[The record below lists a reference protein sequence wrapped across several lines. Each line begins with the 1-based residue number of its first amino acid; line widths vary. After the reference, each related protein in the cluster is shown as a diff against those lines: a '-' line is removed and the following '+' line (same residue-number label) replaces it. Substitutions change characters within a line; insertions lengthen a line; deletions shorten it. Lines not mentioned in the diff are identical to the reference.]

1 MGKYQEPLVFLVGA
15 GPGHPELVTVRAVNC
30 LAQADL
36 VLYDRLVSARILD
49 YAPIHAERVCVTQ
62 LGEHH
67 RDRGSKVQDI
77 MLGAAR
83 QGKRLVRLKGGD
95 PFVFGRGGEE
105 AEFLRQAGIPFEIV
119 PGITA
124 GIAAGIFT
132 GIPLTHRFSS
142 SAVALVTGHELSEK
156 DESALDWANLSRFSG
171 TLVFY
176 MGFARLPIIV
186 DSLIQHGKD
195 PATPAA
201 LVRLASTAE
210 QQTVE
215 ASLQELPAKVDAAG
229 LTSPAILLVG
239 PVVALRSQLAWFEKR
254 PLFGKRVLVTR
265 PRHQALDLV
274 RRLEGLGANPVVLP
288 VVDVGPPKDWGPVD
302 LAIAGLADYQWLV
315 FTSTNGVQAFFQRLR
330 KTGHDLRSL
339 GNIRL
344 AVIGPGTANALRQY
358 HLEPDLVPPQYRSES
373 LALAL
378 SEKARGQ
385 RILLARADRGRDLL
399 RTQLSRVATVD
410 PIVVY
415 SQGIV
420 LDPKSEVFNYL
431 RHGEMDFVTLTSS
444 NIAKAFLENLD
455 RECRAQILTG
465 KAKLV
470 SISPVT
476 SAEIKKS
483 GFPVAAEATEY
494 TMAGVVEALLN
505 AASSATVNPAGHSIP
520 NKPIDPR
527 L

>member
-1 MGKYQEPLVFLVGA
+1 MVKYQEPLVFLVGA

-49 YAPIHAERVCVTQ
+49 YAPTHAERVCVTQ
-62 LGEHH
+62 LAEHH
-67 RDRGSKVQDI
+67 RDRGSRVHEI
-77 MLGAAR
+77 MVAAAR

-95 PFVFGRGGEE
+95 PFLFGRGGEE

-119 PGITA
+119 PGVTA

-132 GIPLTHRFSS
+132 GIPLTHRFFS
-142 SAVALVTGHELSEK
+142 SAVALVTGHEVSDK
-156 DESALDWANLSRFSG
+156 DESALDWAILSRFSG

-176 MGFARLPIIV
+176 MGFARLPKIV
-186 DSLIQHGKD
+186 HSLIHHGKD
-195 PATPAA
+195 PTTPAA
-201 LVRLASTAE
+201 MVRLASTAE

-215 ASLQELPAKVDAAG
+215 APLKDLPAKVAAAG

-239 PVVALRSQLAWFEKR
+239 PVVALRSKLAWFEQR

-302 LAIAGLADYQWLV
+302 QAIAGLADYQWLV

-330 KTGHDLRSL
+330 KNGRDLRTL

-344 AVIGPGTANALRQY
+344 AVIGPGTADALRQY

-378 SEKARGQ
+378 SEKAQGQ

-399 RTQLSRVATVD
+399 RAQLSRVATVD

-415 SQGIV
+415 SQENV
-420 LDPKSEVFNYL
+420 VDPNSEVFNYL
-431 RHGEMDFVTLTSS
+431 RRGEIDFVTLTST
-444 NIAKAFLENLD
+444 NIAKAFFKNLD
-455 RECRAQILTG
+455 GDCREHIRRG
-465 KAKLV
+465 KTKLI

-476 SAEIKKS
+476 SAEIKQL

-505 AASSATVNPAGHSIP
+505 LASPATVNP
-520 NKPIDPR
+520 
-527 L
+527 